1 MTKNDLVIIPTYN
14 EAINV
19 DLIYKKIR
27 SKNSVSEIL
36 FIDDNSPDNT
46 AEIISNIIVND
57 KKVHLLKRKKKL
69 GIGSAHKEGF
79 QWAKERNFDYVTTID
94 ADLSHDPDLI
104 LEMIKN
110 IEINDIVITGRFL
123 KEDTLEEWTFI
134 RRLVT
139 KTRHKVVKFL
149 LKIPYDTSGA
159 FRCYNFNVV
168 NIEDLLKAKDN
179 GYSFFWES
187 LFYLYTKKYKILEIP
202 MRQPRRVYG
211 SSKISIRDII
221 KAITYLIYFYIKE
234 KILIKFFL
242 NKSK

>member
-1 MTKNDLVIIPTYN
+1 MIKNLVIIPTYN

-19 DLIYKKIR
+19 KLIYKKIR
-27 SKNSVSEIL
+27 SKNDISEIL

-46 AEIISNIIVND
+46 AEVVSNIILND

-79 QWAKERNFDYVTTID
+79 KWSKDRNFDCVTTID

-104 LEMIKN
+104 IEMLDK
-110 IEINDIVITGRFL
+110 IENYDIVITGRFL
-123 KEDTLEEWTFI
+123 EENTLEEWTFI
-134 RRLVT
+134 RKLVT

-168 NIEDLLKAKDN
+168 DIEDLLKAKDN

-187 LFYLYTKKYKILEIP
+187 LFHLYKKKYKILEIP

-211 SSKISIRDII
+211 SSKISIKDVI
-221 KAITYLIYFYIKE
+221 KAVTYLFYFYFKE
-234 KILIKFFL
+234 KVLKKF
-242 NKSK
+242 SK

>member
-1 MTKNDLVIIPTYN
+1 MIKNLVIIPTYN

-19 DLIYKKIR
+19 KLIYKKIR
-27 SKNSVSEIL
+27 SKNEISEIL

-46 AEIISNIIVND
+46 AEVVSNIILND

-79 QWAKERNFDYVTTID
+79 KWSKDRNFNYVTTID

-104 LEMIKN
+104 IEMIDK
-110 IEINDIVITGRFL
+110 IEKYDIVITGRFL
-123 KEDTLEEWTFI
+123 EENTLEEWTFI
-134 RRLVT
+134 RKLVT

-168 NIEDLLKAKDN
+168 DIEDLLKAKDN

-187 LFYLYTKKYKILEIP
+187 IYAIYKKGYSIKEIP
-202 MRQPRRVYG
+202 IYLPYRTIG
-211 SSKISIRDII
+211 SSKMRFKDILFAL
-221 KAITYLIYFYIKE
+221 KYLIYISIKD
-234 KILIKFFL
+234 KKF
-242 NKSK
+242 